1 MYLRQEIQ
9 EKGCKVDLIFSKTRL
24 VPNKQITIPRLE
36 LLAATIGVRSIKF
49 VQKELKLELTQKH
62 IWIDSQCVINWINS
76 KRALGTFVEN
86 RVKEI
91 KQGRHLKVHYISTT
105 ENPADIASRGIRS
118 IELKNSKLWWHGPN
132 WLTQSNQEWPE
143 WQHDLSEKQKQEAQ
157 SQTETEYRK
166 SQIMYEAKLVA
177 GEGPIGDRIVK
188 STTPF
193 GIDIGRFSSLIRLLR
208 VTALSE
214 RFINKLRN
222 KTNKSGALDES
233 EIAKAEQL

>member
-1 MYLRQEIQ
+1 M
-9 EKGCKVDLIFSKTRL
+9 
-24 VPNKQITIPRLE
+24 
-36 LLAATIGVRSIKF
+36 
-49 VQKELKLELTQKH
+49 
-62 IWIDSQCVINWINS
+62 INWIYS

-91 KQGRHLKVHYISTT
+91 KQDKHFKVHYISTT
-105 ENPADIASRGIRS
+105 ENPADIASRGMRS
-118 IELKNSKLWWHGPN
+118 IELKNSKLWWQGPQS
-132 WLTQSNQEWPE
+132 QSNQEWPE
-143 WQHDLSEKQKQEAQ
+143 WEHDLSKKQKQEAQ

-166 SQIMYEAKLVA
+166 SQTMYEAKLVA

-188 STTPF
+188 STAPF
-193 GIDIGRFSSLIRLLR
+193 CIDIGRFSSLLRLWR

-233 EIAKAEQL
+233 EIAKAEQLWITYLQQHQ